1 MVTQLNGV
9 QLPIRAVRMP
19 VFPTYDTPEAALA
32 FAESQLPIKDKNS
45 LCSILFAYHNT
56 LLKLAERN

>member
-1 MVTQLNGV
+1 MVTPLNGV

-19 VFPTYDTPEAALA
+19 IFPTYDTLEQALA
-32 FAESQLPIKDKNS
+32 FAESQLPLKDKNS
-45 LCSILFAYHNT
+45 LCSVVFAYHNT